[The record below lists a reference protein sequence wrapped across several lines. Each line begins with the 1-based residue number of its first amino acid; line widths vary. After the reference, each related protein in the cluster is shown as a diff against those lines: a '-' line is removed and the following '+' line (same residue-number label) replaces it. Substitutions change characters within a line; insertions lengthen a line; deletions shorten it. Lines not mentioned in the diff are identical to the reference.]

1 MATSNGSVNWRRPWA
16 DSVQYVGR
24 VLRPLDGK
32 TRVEVHDY
40 VDTRVPVLADSRN
53 AWQERKIRQEMDRDQ
68 LRP

>member
-1 MATSNGSVNWRRPWA
+1 
-16 DSVQYVGR
+16 
-24 VLRPLDGK
+24 LDGK